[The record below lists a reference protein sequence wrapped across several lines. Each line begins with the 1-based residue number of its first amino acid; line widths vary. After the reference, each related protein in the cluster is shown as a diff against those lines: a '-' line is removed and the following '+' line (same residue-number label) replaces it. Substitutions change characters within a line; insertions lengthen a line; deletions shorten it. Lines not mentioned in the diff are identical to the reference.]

1 MKETIYTPDEF
12 KKKFGYVPTFPKN
25 KETIYTPEEF
35 EKKFGYL
42 PTASPK
48 SAPEEQESELG
59 DLAASGSAIRE
70 KVEEPGFIEGLKES
84 GKRQLSDPMA
94 YAAGAQ
100 RGLDAW
106 TSGGLKQAVAGL
118 KALHPKTTYEQALR
132 EQQQLE
138 KEDFEKYPL
147 TTYPAY
153 AVGAFTSPVNKLTL
167 GGAPSALKSA
177 VGAAAQTAIERALS
191 GDIREADKNL
201 MQGAGAGFA
210 VGGALGAIPEVVT
223 PALKTIGKATART
236 LTRSN
241 PQAIEDYLQLTKEA
255 RKSIGKGEIEPTHK
269 LAQQWEDQM
278 REKELRLTQREP
290 ELAAVAARDTRKTSS
305 KDVLGDLEKE
315 RSEFLASRQG
325 ILNDEDNKYLGYL
338 DKQIEAF
345 EAPEHLRYG
354 ELLEKVNP
362 EQVIK
367 YKENPKYFTEAPTF
381 NQIAQNILEDLG
393 GVREKVTGNSQ
404 FSKSILKRD
413 KVQIPKEEIERVLNY
428 AKKKSKGLTEG
439 SEIAI
444 SAIEDTLRRVRESR
458 GKTVSGLKLKELIQ
472 ETQKKANM
480 GQPMTKWQGTP
491 EKTKTKLQGNLNEI
505 LKTKSPAYA
514 ESMVP
519 TAEETK
525 FFSRF
530 SKDKV
535 IPEDEQALTNF
546 LSSMA
551 REKTGGTRQAKQFI
565 GELEGR
571 QLGERTGRAHLPAV
585 EQAESARRFA
595 NELEKSGYSRD
606 EVDRILREVNTPTYS
621 DLSSSRIF
629 QMLPE
634 AEKHG
639 IGDIL
644 EKRIASPEYVA
655 KRGEFTR
662 TQRALDEQKNVA
674 PTAASLETIGKG
686 MYAPSKQEGTR
697 GLDKLVE
704 FDAAN
709 ATDWAKKL
717 QMSAL
722 ASHFKSEGTAGS
734 RTVQTFGNFVQD
746 PSLKQMAV
754 AIGSLTDIFGKE
766 AVRRGLNIVADI
778 EQAMASGRTK
788 QALDMIRKLPRES
801 VARELVNN
809 FFPPGI
815 AEGNDDM

>member
-1 MKETIYTPDEF
+1 MTTDSL
-12 KKKFGYVPTFPKN
+12 KKRFGTLTDDV
-25 KETIYTPEEF
+25 I
-35 EKKFGYL
+35 EK
-42 PTASPK
+42 
-48 SAPEEQESELG
+48 QESKTITSNDLKKRFGSLKPEDQEPDLG
-59 DLAASGSAIRE
+59 DLSASGEAIRE
-70 KVEEPGFIEGLKES
+70 KVDEPGFIEGLKES
-84 GKRQLSDPMA
+84 GKRQLSDPIA
-94 YAAGAQ
+94 YVAGAQ

-106 TSGGLKQAVAGL
+106 TAGGLKQAVAGL
-118 KALHPKTTYEQALR
+118 KALNPKTTYEQALR

-138 KEDFEKYPL
+138 KEDFENYPL
-147 TTYPAY
+147 LTYPAY
-153 AVGAFTSPVNKLTL
+153 AYGTFTSPLNKLKL
-167 GGAPSALKSA
+167 GGAPGILKSA
-177 VGAAAQTAIERALS
+177 AGAAAQTAIERTLS
-191 GDIREADKNL
+191 DDIRKADKNIL
-201 MQGAGAGFA
+201 GGAWRGGA
-210 VGGALGAIPEVVT
+210 VGGALGAIP
-223 PALKTIGKATART
+223 AAAGFAKTIGKATART

-305 KDVLGDLEKE
+305 KDVLGDLEQE

-325 ILNDEDNKYLGYL
+325 VLNDEDNKYLGYL

-354 ELLEKVNP
+354 ELLDKVNP

-393 GVREKVTGNSQ
+393 GVRDKVTGSSQ

-413 KVQIPKEEIERVLNY
+413 KVQIPKEEIERVLNS
-428 AKKKSKGLTEG
+428 AKKKSRGLTEG

-472 ETQKKANM
+472 ETQQKANM

-491 EKTKTKLQGNLNEI
+491 EKTKTRLQGELNEI
-505 LKTKSPAYA
+505 LKTGSPAYA

-571 QLGERTGRAHLPAV
+571 QLGERTGRSHLPAV

-595 NELEKSGYSRD
+595 NELEKAGYTRD
-606 EVDRILREVNTPTYS
+606 EVDRILREANTPTYS
-621 DLSSSRIF
+621 DLDASRIF

-686 MYAPSKQEGTR
+686 MYAPSKSEGTR
-697 GLDKLVE
+697 GLDKLVQ

-709 ATDWAKKL
+709 ATDWAKQL

-722 ASHFKSEGTAGS
+722 ASHFKGEGTAGS

-746 PSLKQMAV
+746 PSFKQMAV

-809 FFPPGI
+809 FFPPRI
-815 AEGNDDM
+815 AEVKNDM